1 MGSNHSKLTE
11 EGESKKQGKS
21 QKWKEKKKK
30 NRMEIIENIEK

>member
-30 NRMEIIENIEK
+30 KQNGNYRKY

>member
-30 NRMEIIENIEK
+30 KTEWKL

>member
-21 QKWKEKKKK
+21 QKWKEKEK